1 MRTPSFPL
9 IPLALAVLGMAF
21 APSCIPSGG
30 TDGGND
36 SGGLGA
42 GAGDGSGSDGSGNQF
57 SDATLT
63 GDWTGIMIPVPN
75 PLVNAGDVLFL
86 SRNFFLRVNS
96 GGNIV
101 LAADGLGLQFDV
113 LSSEI
118 RTSSVGG
125 DGGFTATMKI
135 TSDRRETLTIAG
147 KLDQTLTGISGY
159 YELRSHTAD
168 VPIGEQEL
176 IDTGDFRLQ
185 LRDQNNSATTA
196 DLAGAWSGVGYD
208 IDSRFLSTVVTFN
221 AAGGITDGGV
231 YNAGSLVRSFSL
243 NGSNDGILDPFSFP
257 TLGRLDNVLMEMSD
271 GNTLYLDY
279 VLVDLDEGMISGP
292 LLDSLRPTAELVLR
306 IARE

>member
-1 MRTPSFPL
+1 MRTPSFPF

-21 APSCIPSGG
+21 TPSCIPSG

-42 GAGDGSGSDGSGNQF
+42 GAGDGSGSGGSGNQF
-57 SDATLT
+57 GDATLT
-63 GDWTGIMIPVPN
+63 GDWTGVMLPVPN
-75 PLVNAGDVLFL
+75 PLVNAGEALFL
-86 SRNFFLRVNS
+86 SRNFYLRVNS
-96 GGNIV
+96 GGNII
-101 LAADGLGLQFDV
+101 LASDGLGLQFDV

-147 KLDQTLTGISGY
+147 KLNATMTGISGF
-159 YELRSHTAD
+159 YELRSHTVN

-176 IDTGDFRLQ
+176 IDAGDFRLQ
-185 LRDQNNSATTA
+185 LRDQNNSATTTN
-196 DLAGAWSGVGYD
+196 LAGTWSGVGYD
-208 IDSRFLSTVVTFN
+208 IDSRFLSTVVTLN

-231 YNAGSLVRSFSL
+231 YHNGSLVRNFSL
-243 NGSNDGILDPFSFP
+243 NGSNDGVLASFSFP
-257 TLGRLDNVLMEMSD
+257 TLGRLDNVLLEMSD

-279 VLVDLDEGMISGP
+279 ILVDLDEGMISGP
-292 LLDSLRPTAELVLR
+292 VLDSLRPTAELVLR
-306 IARE
+306 MARQ